1 MDVDLLL
8 EVDATYAMEAARH
21 PAVRGGAPWGMKETL
36 CGCARTRWLR
46 DARAEVRP
54 RRGGVVGGYVI

>member
-46 DARAEVRP
+46 DARAEVEWWAAT
-54 RRGGVVGGYVI
+54 